1 MVIQIKW
8 GGKNFH
14 KYSNKNWTPEEIE
27 WLLENANKGAH
38 YAVKELNKS
47 YSTIVNQAYRMRISL
62 RTQNYKGK
70 RMLGEVKIN
79 KPAPKLYQIKPI
91 TIKQL
96 RESVLIRDG
105 YKCGYCGIKLTKENT
120 TLDHK
125 IPVSAGGKTTYNNL
139 ISCCRKCNYTKG
151 QVCYECPHLEARL
164 GVSDG

>member
-1 MVIQIKW
+1 MVIPIKW

-27 WLLENANKGAH
+27 WLLENANKGAY

-96 RESVLIRDG
+96 RKSVLIRDG
-105 YKCGYCGIKLTKENT
+105 YKCGYCGIELTKENT

-164 GVSDG
+164 GVSNG

>member
-1 MVIQIKW
+1 MVIPIKW

-27 WLLENANKGAH
+27 WLLENANKGAY

-91 TIKQL
+91 SIKQL
-96 RESVLIRDG
+96 RKSVLIRDG
-105 YKCGYCGIKLTKENT
+105 YKCGYCGIELTKENT

-151 QVCYECPHLEARL
+151 QVCDECPHLEARL
-164 GVSDG
+164 GVSNG

>member
-1 MVIQIKW
+1 MVIPIKW

-14 KYSNKNWTPEEIE
+14 KYSNKNWSKEEID
-27 WLLENANKGAH
+27 WLLKNANKGVH
-38 YAVKELNKS
+38 YAMKELNKS
-47 YSTIVNQAYRMRISL
+47 YATVVNQACRMRISL
-62 RTQNYKGK
+62 RIPGSRGG
-70 RMLGEVKIN
+70 RMLGEAN
-79 KPAPKLYQIKPI
+79 NPAPKLYQIKPI

-96 RESVLIRDG
+96 RDSVLMRDD

-139 ISCCRKCNYTKG
+139 ISCCKQCNYTKG

-164 GVSDG
+164 GVSNG

>member
-1 MVIQIKW
+1 MVIPIKW

-91 TIKQL
+91 SIKQL
-96 RESVLIRDG
+96 RKSVLIRDG
-105 YKCGYCGIKLTKENT
+105 YKCGYCGIELTKENT

-164 GVSDG
+164 GVSNG

>member
-1 MVIQIKW
+1 MVIPIKW

-14 KYSNKNWTPEEIE
+14 KYSNKNWSEEEIN
-27 WLLENANKGAH
+27 WLLKNANKGVH
-38 YAVKELNKS
+38 YAMKELNKT
-47 YSTIVNQAYRMRISL
+47 YATVVNQAYRMRISL
-62 RTQNYKGK
+62 RTDNNRGG
-70 RMLGEVKIN
+70 RMLGEAN
-79 KPAPKLYQIKPI
+79 NPTPKLYQIKPI

-96 RESVLIRDG
+96 RKSVLIRDG
-105 YKCGYCGIKLTKENT
+105 YKCGYCGIELTKGNT

-164 GVSDG
+164 GVSNG